1 MKKAFLVTASLMT
14 RVIADENATDEE
26 IINLAKDR
34 LKHQFENNY
43 LDIIEEVL
51 EDIKSPCTEEEQNTI
66 HSFDEILTNGPYKG
80 LTVKAVADKYPGYLL
95 KTQKTTTEIRE
106 KLLSLVR
113 SRCNRLLSEGQSL
126 DDYDSYISDRRHG
139 PSGKFTD
146 HEASF

>member
-80 LTVKAVADKYPGYLL
+80 LTVEAVANKYPGYVLQ
-95 KTQKTTTEIRE
+95 TQKITPEMRE
-106 KLLSLVR
+106 KITMTVAITAPELWFI
-113 SRCNRLLSEGQSL
+113 GQ
-126 DDYDSYISDRRHG
+126 ISDSEKETIPETA
-139 PSGKFTD
+139 PSFR
-146 HEASF
+146 EYYY

>member
-14 RVIADENATDEE
+14 RVIADENATNEE

-51 EDIKSPCTEEEQNTI
+51 EDIESPCTEEEQNTI

-80 LTVKAVADKYPGYLL
+80 LTVEAVANKYPGYLL
-95 KTQKTTTEIRE
+95 QTQKITAEMRE
-106 KLLSLVR
+106 KLISLLR
-113 SRCNRLLSEGQSL
+113 IRCNRLLSEGQSL
-126 DDYDSYISDRRHG
+126 DDYESYIFDRTHR

>member
-1 MKKAFLVTASLMT
+1 MKKAYLVTASLMT
-14 RVIADENATDEE
+14 RVIADENATDEQ
-26 IINLAKDR
+26 IIALAKDGLR
-34 LKHQFENNY
+34 RQLENDYN
-43 LDIIEEVL
+43 DVIEEVL
-51 EDIKSPCTEEEQNTI
+51 EDIECPCTEEEQKTI
-66 HSFDEILTNGPYKG
+66 HSFDEILTDGPHKG

-95 KTQKTTTEIRE
+95 QTQKITEEMRE
-106 KLLSLVR
+106 KLMSLLR

>member
-14 RVIADENATDEE
+14 RVIADENATNEE

-51 EDIKSPCTEEEQNTI
+51 EDIESPCTEEEQNTI

-80 LTVKAVADKYPGYLL
+80 LTVEAVANKYPGYLL
-95 KTQKTTTEIRE
+95 QTQKITDEMRE
-106 KLLSLVR
+106 KLISLLR
-113 SRCNRLLSEGQSL
+113 IRCNRLLSEGQSL
-126 DDYDSYISDRRHG
+126 DDYESYIFDHTHR

>member
-14 RVIADENATDEE
+14 RVIADENATNEE

-43 LDIIEEVL
+43 PEIIEEVL
-51 EDIKSPCTEEEQNTI
+51 EDIESPCTEEEQNTI

-80 LTVKAVADKYPGYLL
+80 LTVEAVANKYPGYLL
-95 KTQKTTTEIRE
+95 QTQKITDEMRE
-106 KLLSLVR
+106 KLISLLR
-113 SRCNRLLSEGQSL
+113 IRCNRLLSEGQSL
-126 DDYDSYISDRRHG
+126 DDYNSYISNRRHG

>member
-43 LDIIEEVL
+43 LDIIEKVL
-51 EDIKSPCTEEEQNTI
+51 EDIESPCTEEEQNTI

-106 KLLSLVR
+106 KLLSLIR